1 VDQTAAGE
9 ESFGDDFSDA
19 DVYYALTDRRYVI
32 GIVSDTGARRERVR
46 YTPSG
51 ESKTYAWTTADI
63 DGHLAV
69 GAGILLRHR
78 DGGAGAIR
86 RAPIPPPL

>member
-1 VDQTAAGE
+1 MATPDREDRWLSRKPSTFRSASDRAAAGE

-19 DVYYALTDRRYVI
+19 DVYYALTDRRYDVI

-51 ESKTYAWTTADI
+51 E
-63 DGHLAV
+63 
-69 GAGILLRHR
+69 
-78 DGGAGAIR
+78 
-86 RAPIPPPL
+86 